1 VCTCAILCAVT
12 YDIVFALDDSSNV
25 PASGWTEMLNLMS
38 SYVDY
43 FNIGPGQTRVGVVR
57 YSDTATTAFGLDAY
71 RTDDSLKTAIS
82 QLQHFS
88 RSSQRNLASA
98 FQLTLSSLLV
108 TGQRY
113 FAAPVGTYCIYQ
125 NSLLLYN
132 SMYATQNSN
141 RRCPIRTCAM

>member
-1 VCTCAILCAVT
+1 
-12 YDIVFALDDSSNV
+12 
-25 PASGWTEMLNLMS
+25 MLNLMN

-43 FNIGPGQTRVGVVR
+43 FSIGPGQTRVGVVR

-71 RTDDSLKTAIS
+71 RTADSLKTAIS
-82 QLQHFS
+82 RLQHFS

-113 FAAPVGTYCIYQ
+113 FAAPVGTCCIYQ

-132 SMYATQNSN
+132 SMYATQHFN
-141 RRCPIRTCAM
+141 RRCPITTCAM